1 MIAFIL
7 ICYVFVMWLVFFK
20 FRLIPF
26 DLKARIASA
35 VLGVII
41 VIGLTILVNF
51 VHPQTLDMRV
61 IEYVVQVSSRLPQP
75 SRVVEVPVA
84 PNVPMKQ
91 GEVLFRLDP
100 RPFQYEVD
108 RLTAALAE
116 AKQTVPQLEA
126 AFAGAKAELEQVT
139 AQNELAQRTYER
151 DLKAQSNNDG
161 ALSEQRVDEARQN
174 AAAAKNAVD
183 VASAASDQA
192 RIAVDL
198 AQPRIAQLNAQLAA
212 AQLNLDETTIVAPA
226 DGFVTNLELKP
237 GAIVTPGQPV
247 MSFVYNPEGIVV
259 ATFPQEYIRGVEA
272 DDPVEVALDLYPGE
286 MLQGRVVSVIW
297 ASGGGQVTPSGV
309 LPTLTST
316 QPTTRFAVR
325 IQLDEAS
332 MKSHRLPAGA
342 GGSAAIYTK
351 QMPAMQI
358 LRKIIIRWYT
368 WLNYLKFSM

>member
-7 ICYVFVMWLVFFK
+7 ICYVFVMWLIFFK
-20 FRLIPF
+20 FKLLAF

-51 VHPQTLDMRV
+51 VHPQTLDVRV

-84 PNVPMKQ
+84 PNAPVKQ

-139 AQNELAQRTYER
+139 ARNELAQRTYER

-237 GAIVTPGQPV
+237 GSIVTPGQPV

-259 ATFPQEYIRGVEA
+259 ATFPQEYLRGVAA

-286 MLQGRVVSVIW
+286 MLHGRVVSVIW
-297 ASGGGQVTPSGV
+297 ASGGGQITPSGV

-316 QPTTRFAVR
+316 QPATRFAVR

-332 MKSHRLPAGA
+332 MKNHRLPAGA